1 MYDAIVVGAR
11 CAGSPAAMLLVRKG
25 YRVLLLDKARFP
37 SDTLSVH
44 YIHQPG
50 VASLHR
56 WGLLE
61 RVVASNCPPVR
72 RQRVDFGPVVLEA
85 APPPID
91 SGRAGGSIADAY
103 APRRTILDTLLVEA
117 AAAAGAEVR
126 ERFTVDDLLMD
137 GERVVG
143 VRGHAAGGL
152 PVSETAHIVIGAD
165 GLHSRVARR
174 VGAAT
179 YDVEPVRTCAYYSY
193 WTDVPLQGAE
203 LYARPERMILA
214 GPTNDERTMVI
225 VYWPVA
231 AFREVRTD
239 IERHFL
245 AAVDLAPGL
254 AERVRDGTRVEP
266 FRGTADLP
274 GFYRRPHGPGWALV
288 GDAGY
293 HKDPITAQGIT
304 DAFRDAELL
313 AAAIDDGF
321 SGRRPLAEALA
332 AYEQTRN
339 ETTRPLYGLTGQFA
353 ALQPPPPE
361 MQQLL
366 AALQGNP
373 EQADRFIGTVAG
385 TVPIPEFFAPEN
397 IARIMGTNRPDV
409 AA

>member
-11 CAGSPAAMLLVRKG
+11 CAGAPTAMLLARKG
-25 YRVLLLDKARFP
+25 YRVLLLDKVRFP

-50 VASLHR
+50 VASLQR

-72 RQRVDFGPVVLEA
+72 QQRVDFGPIVLEA

-91 SGRAGGSIADAY
+91 GVADAY
-103 APRRTILDTLLVEA
+103 APRRTVLDTLLIEA

-126 ERFTVDDLLMD
+126 ERFTVDDLLME
-137 GERVVG
+137 GERVTG
-143 VRGHAAGGL
+143 VRGHAAGGAA
-152 PVSETAHIVIGAD
+152 VSEAAHIVIGAD

-174 VGAAT
+174 VEAAT
-179 YDVEPVRTCAYYSY
+179 YDVQPVSTCAYYSY
-193 WTDVPLQGAE
+193 WSDVPLQGAE

-214 GPTNDERTMVI
+214 GPTNDGRTMVI
-225 VYWPVA
+225 VYWPAA
-231 AFREVRTD
+231 AFHEVRTD

-245 AAVDLAPGL
+245 AALDLAPGL
-254 AERVRDGTRVEP
+254 AERVRGGTRVEH

-274 GFYRRPHGPGWALV
+274 NFYRRPHGPGWALV

-313 AAAIDDGF
+313 ATAIDDGLA
-321 SGRRPLAEALA
+321 GRRPLAEALA
-332 AYEQTRN
+332 AYEQMRN
-339 ETTRPLYGLTGQFA
+339 ETTRPLYELTGQFA

-361 MQQLL
+361 MQHLL
-366 AALQGNP
+366 GALRHNQA
-373 EQADRFIGTVAG
+373 QADRFIGTVAG
-385 TVPIPEFFAPEN
+385 TVPIAEFFAPEN
-397 IARIMGTNRPDV
+397 IERIMAGAEAT